1 MKIKKTITQLMT
13 IGLLSMLSLY
23 SYGSA
28 TDACENVSKVTKNI
42 TTSTCFQY
50 VKGFLDGAL
59 LSDAQIMKNIREDSE
74 GSKFT
79 DRAFS
84 TRVGKTRGQ
93 SVVPDT
99 FLADFCLPNSTA
111 SDDVVMKVLDALK
124 QVKVKSDI
132 SAEMIFQNVKS
143 VFPCSKANR

>member
-1 MKIKKTITQLMT
+1 MKIKNLITQLIA
-13 IGLLSMLSLY
+13 IGLLSTLSLY
-23 SYGSA
+23 SHASA
-28 TDACENVSKVTKNI
+28 TDACENVAKVSKNVA
-42 TTSTCFQY
+42 TSTCFQY

-59 LSDAQIMKNIREDSE
+59 LSDAQIMKNLRADSE

-79 DRAFS
+79 DRAFN

-93 SVVPDT
+93 SSIPDT

-132 SAEMIFQNVKS
+132 SAEMIFENVKRE
-143 VFPCSKANR
+143 FPCSRVL